1 MEININESISEVLDI
16 LEHTDVNI
24 VKKISLNFMN
34 FLQKNKSQEYQVK
47 INYDESD
54 WKEKLN
60 DKTKAIL
67 ALIYR
72 DYIVEKD
79 EREILIKKEQNEI
92 KRIIKE
98 NEEKYS
104 YDNLFKKENKTINE
118 KLKEEAIQET
128 QRALMIIKEEKWYT
142 KIINRIKEFFK
153 IK

>member
-1 MEININESISEVLDI
+1 MGININESISEVLDI

-79 EREILIKKEQNEI
+79 EREILIKKEQDEI

>member
-79 EREILIKKEQNEI
+79 EREILIKKEQDEI